1 MSYPERVDVSMTPE
15 TKHELNELAKAN
27 QTSLAQQ
34 ARVAIQ
40 SYLAWLKQSQS

>member
-15 TKHELNELAKAN
+15 TKQQLSELAKQN

-40 SYLAWLKQSQS
+40 SYLASLRQGQ

>member
-15 TKHELNELAKAN
+15 TKQELNELAKAN

-40 SYLAWLKQSQS
+40 SYLASLHQKPS